1 MAYYDESGLDF
12 LNDSSRYI
20 QNDIRKKATRT
31 PHGVGVQDS
40 GIRTLPQGSKA
51 AQLQEQMFRKN
62 RRNNF
67 GWRNEQLQEQMGRQF
82 NPLKSNYGWNVQHN
96 PKFMELRQALENQS
110 SGASW
115 MKPERKTIGEEEE
128 EQLQEQ
134 IARQRNNFGWRNKQL
149 QEQIDRGGG
158 ETPLSLNAPL
168 PYGEVPGIPEDT
180 PKINE
185 NNRLGLM
192 NTGNLPAEMML
203 AELTPKQQEWMRS
216 RAATP
221 DFISPDYSYKHV
233 QGMENKPWDFQW
245 GAQEPTTR
253 GEFDEYYN
261 YLLANPSLTS
271 WQT

>member
-1 MAYYDESGLDF
+1 MADYDESGLDF
-12 LNDSSRYI
+12 LNDSSRHI
-20 QNDIRKKATRT
+20 QNDIRKKAIRT
-31 PHGVGVQDS
+31 PHS

-158 ETPLSLNAPL
+158 ETPLSLNVPL

-203 AELTPKQQEWMRS
+203 AEALDPNVALDILGDPNRNMDSILQIYGDDSWDNLPAFKIGDKWYGNP
-216 RAATP
+216 AL
-221 DFISPDYSYKHV
+221 
-233 QGMENKPWDFQW
+233 GMPGKMGSGW
-245 GAQEPTTR
+245 TT
-253 GEFDEYYN
+253 
-261 YLLANPSLTS
+261 
-271 WQT
+271 